1 MGLQDTLQEI
11 YREHGRLT
19 AHIVLDEARDPAHP
33 LHGRFTWDDSVAAER
48 YRLSQ
53 ARDLIR
59 TVKIV
64 YKAATART
72 AERSVR
78 AYHSVPDGEGR
89 SFRPV
94 AEVAESPFTLQLVLS
109 EMERDWKLLK
119 QRYGHLAEFAALV
132 LRDVADKAA

>member
-94 AEVAESPFTLQLVLS
+94 GEVAESPFTLQLVLS

>member
-53 ARDLIR
+53 ARELIR
-59 TVKIV
+59 TVKVV
-64 YKAATART
+64 YKPATARS
-72 AERSVR
+72 AEKSMR

-94 AEVAESPFTLQLVLS
+94 KEVAEDPFMLKVVLS
-109 EMERDWKLLK
+109 EMERDWKLLRE
-119 QRYGHLAEFAALV
+119 RYSHLAQFAAMV
-132 LRDVADKAA
+132 QRDLGSEAA